1 MVATTVSSQILKT
14 MAKAE
19 GFKYDVCRKFKISVE
34 IISLWT
40 VLRAI
45 DISQDGGCKNKTYY
59 QILCY
64 YIIMRSLFFHE
75 IKQKAREDHPGCVI
89 FVA

>member
-45 DISQDGGCKNKTYY
+45 DISQDGGCEN
-59 QILCY
+59 
-64 YIIMRSLFFHE
+64 
-75 IKQKAREDHPGCVI
+75 
-89 FVA
+89 